1 MSYSYTI
8 QVSEGV
14 EVVARSGDS
23 VCTQLASLA
32 VLPESEMSQWLGKVL
47 VEGGYLPVEGHPSR
61 YTREV
66 SGARLEI
73 DASTRQV
80 TASVLRER
88 SANTGRITINVT
100 DRKSDAAVESQATQ
114 AIARSA
120 SELTTIV
127 EKELAKEASEEL
139 AQVLPAIRGEIDAVN
154 HRWLSAAIKDKASRL
169 GQVQRIDE
177 NESARSLTISIKV

>member
-14 EVVARSGDS
+14 EIVARSGDS
-23 VCTQLASLA
+23 VCTKLASLA

-47 VEGGYLPVEGHPSR
+47 VEGGYLPVEGNPSR
-61 YTREV
+61 YARDV

-88 SANTGRITINVT
+88 SANTGSITINVPE
-100 DRKSDAAVESQATQ
+100 R
-114 AIARSA
+114 
-120 SELTTIV
+120 
-127 EKELAKEASEEL
+127 
-139 AQVLPAIRGEIDAVN
+139 N
-154 HRWLSAAIKDKASRL
+154 
-169 GQVQRIDE
+169 
-177 NESARSLTISIKV
+177 